1 MDLKKKTESRI
12 DWSLTVFPLL
22 AIGAM
27 ALLLI
32 LFPENSSKVIES
44 LRNFLVN
51 DIGFVYILFGLGIL
65 IVSLFIACSKWGKI
79 KLGNLEKPRYS
90 NFSWGTMLSL
100 IHI

>member
-65 IVSLFIACSKWGKI
+65 IVSLSSPAPNGGR
-79 KLGNLEKPRYS
+79 L
-90 NFSWGTMLSL
+90 SWGTWKSPGTA
-100 IHI
+100 ISAGAR